1 MKIRYFFRY
10 IFCVSFSLVL
20 AGCATQSSCQ
30 PTPVALL
37 SISFRHGEPV
47 FPARIDGLPATML
60 FDTGALLSS
69 VSPTGVKQFH
79 LPVVFDRR
87 LTLNGV
93 GGSARNA
100 TAQVKTLAF
109 GGAVAGGLRMPIVRA
124 PVSSNPGQR
133 AVSGAIGNDILA
145 HYDED
150 IDFPAHQVFLLK
162 TGDCTTL
169 TPWSGPA
176 ATVHFSLARG
186 DTAIAF
192 PMRINGEP
200 VTAILDTGATNTV
213 LSPGTFARI
222 SAHGPHPQRLGEHFS
237 RGIGAR
243 HTRVTAYR
251 LNSLSVGGVLMAHP
265 VVTVLHHAVLPFG
278 LVILG
283 ENFIRHHELFID
295 HQTNTL
301 YVHP

>member
-1 MKIRYFFRY
+1 MKIIYFFRY
-10 IFCVSFSLVL
+10 VFGVSLSLAL
-20 AGCATQSSCQ
+20 ASCAAQSTCQ
-30 PTPVALL
+30 PKPVALL

-47 FPARIDGLPATML
+47 FPARMDGQPATML
-60 FDTGALLSS
+60 FDTGAIISS
-69 VSPTGVKQFH
+69 VSPAGVKQFH

-100 TAQVKTLAF
+100 TTQVKTLAF
-109 GGAVAGGLRMPIVRA
+109 GGALAGGLRMPIVRA
-124 PVSSNPGQR
+124 PVRSDPGQS

-176 ATVHFSLARG
+176 AKVHFDLARG
-186 DTAIAF
+186 NSAIEF
-192 PMRINGEP
+192 PMRINGQS
-200 VTAILDTGATNTV
+200 VTAVLDTGATNTV

-222 SAHGPHPQRLGEHFS
+222 STHGPHPQRLGTHFS
-237 RGIGAR
+237 QGIGAR
-243 HTRVTAYR
+243 RAKVTAYR
-251 LNSLSVGGVLMAHP
+251 LNSLSVGGVRMAHP

-278 LVILG
+278 LVVLG
-283 ENFIRHHELFID
+283 ENFIRRHELFID

-301 YVHP
+301 YIHP